1 MKVRMM
7 ATYWQGRLQQIAHSI
22 YHKQEKK
29 NQRLLQEY
37 KKVYQ
42 NIQSQIDELYRKFA
56 ENEKLSTT
64 EMYKF
69 NRMNDLQN
77 NIKQQVKGL
86 GQNEEKFLGKS
97 LFDNFKDVSKQTIQ
111 YINKSVGLKIDWSY
125 LDDKFI
131 KSAINQ
137 NWAGKNF
144 SSSIWDNKDKLIK
157 SLNTSLVSSI
167 AAGKSINNIAAD
179 IKNTMGAGAYD
190 SLRLARTETMNVINN
205 GQMESF
211 RQAGYSK
218 VIWLTAEDERVC
230 EECGPLNEK
239 SFDIGKAPHAP
250 LHPHCRCTLA
260 ADSNSLDE

>member
-1 MKVRMM
+1 M
-7 ATYWQGRLQQIAHSI
+7 
-22 YHKQEKK
+22 
-29 NQRLLQEY
+29 
-37 KKVYQ
+37 
-42 NIQSQIDELYRKFA
+42 QSQLDELYRKYGD
-56 ENEKLSTT
+56 NDTLSKT

-69 NRMNDLQN
+69 NRLSNLQK
-77 NIKQQVKGL
+77 NIKDSI
-86 GQNEEKFLGKS
+86 KS
-97 LFDNFKDVSKQTIQ
+97 LGYDEELFLKKSSYKNFEDVSKQTIQ
-111 YINKSVGLKIDWSY
+111 YINKSIGLKIDWSY

-144 SSSIWDNKDKLIK
+144 SSSIWENKDKLIK

-211 RQAGYSK
+211 KQAGYSK

-230 EECGPLNEK
+230 KECGPLNEK
-239 SFDIGKAPHAP
+239 SFDIDKAPHAP
-250 LHPHCRCTLA
+250 LHPNCRCTLA
-260 ADSNSLDE
+260 ADPDSLD